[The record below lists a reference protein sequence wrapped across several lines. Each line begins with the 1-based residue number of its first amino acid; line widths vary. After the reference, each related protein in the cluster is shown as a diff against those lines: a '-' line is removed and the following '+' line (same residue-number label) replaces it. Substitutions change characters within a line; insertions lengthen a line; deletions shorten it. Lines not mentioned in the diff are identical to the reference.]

1 MTVAFYFVFFDS
13 KLSGVSKG
21 AQKCSALQIDDG
33 KENKFGKKSSRK
45 NLATLWKDI
54 FPHALVKTSL
64 ILCIVNTSMTIKVLQ
79 KRSINE
85 KIVHLEPK

>member
-33 KENKFGKKSSRK
+33 KENKFGKNVLVK
-45 NLATLWKDI
+45 TLQHCGKMF

-64 ILCIVNTSMTIKVLQ
+64 IQYIFNTSMTIKTS
-79 KRSINE
+79 K
-85 KIVHLEPK
+85 KGA